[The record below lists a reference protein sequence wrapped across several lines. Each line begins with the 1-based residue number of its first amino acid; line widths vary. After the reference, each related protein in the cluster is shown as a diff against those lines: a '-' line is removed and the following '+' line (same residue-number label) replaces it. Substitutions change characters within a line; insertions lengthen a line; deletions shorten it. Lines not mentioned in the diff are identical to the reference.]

1 MNRKYEIAFLLREGE
16 SAENAIVRIKDNLDK
31 HQSAVTKEDKMGL
44 RDLAYEIRKKREK
57 FHRAMYYFVKADA
70 RIESLP
76 EIERIFKL
84 DEDIIRY
91 MILLED

>member
-1 MNRKYEIAFLLREGE
+1 MNRKYEIAFLLREGDPGE
-16 SAENAIVRIKDNLDK
+16 QAIGRIKENLEK
-31 HQSAVTKEDKMGL
+31 HKSSVVKDDKMGL

-70 RIESLP
+70 QIESLP

-91 MILLED
+91 MILVED